1 MSVREDEE
9 PPRFIDRRTSQKPAS
24 EGEGEANLAADETSE
39 EAENKESMTQESAGT
54 LEAQLAREK
63 ERAESYYASWQRAA
77 ADYQNFKRRAE
88 QERSEFTQ
96 IANASLIFNLL
107 PIVDDLER
115 ALDNVDAHL
124 AGLTW
129 LDGVR
134 LIHRKF
140 EALLEMNGVA
150 EIPADG
156 QDFDPN
162 VHEAV
167 MYAEGEAG
175 KVLNVAQKGY
185 TLGGRVLR
193 PAMVV
198 VGGKQPEGG
207 EEAQA

>member
-1 MSVREDEE
+1 MSVRDDEE
-9 PPRFIDRRTSQKPAS
+9 PPRFIDRRTSQRPVPEEGSTAGEPAS
-24 EGEGEANLAADETSE
+24 DEA
-39 EAENKESMTQESAGT
+39 AENKENMTQESAGT
-54 LEAQLAREK
+54 LEDQLAREK

-77 ADYQNFKRRAE
+77 ADYQNFKRRVD
-88 QERSEFTQ
+88 QERSEYTQ
-96 IANASLIFNLL
+96 IANASLLINLL

-115 ALDNVDAHL
+115 ALENVDAHL

-134 LIHRKF
+134 MIHRKF
-140 EALLEMNGVA
+140 QALLEMIGVA

-185 TLGGRVLR
+185 LLGGRVLR

-198 VGGKQPEGG
+198 VGGKQPGSG

>member
-1 MSVREDEE
+1 
-9 PPRFIDRRTSQKPAS
+9 
-24 EGEGEANLAADETSE
+24 
-39 EAENKESMTQESAGT
+39 
-54 LEAQLAREK
+54 
-63 ERAESYYASWQRAA
+63 
-77 ADYQNFKRRAE
+77 
-88 QERSEFTQ
+88 
-96 IANASLIFNLL
+96 
-107 PIVDDLER
+107 
-115 ALDNVDAHL
+115 
-124 AGLTW
+124 
-129 LDGVR
+129 VR

-198 VGGKQPEGG
+198 VGGKQPDGG